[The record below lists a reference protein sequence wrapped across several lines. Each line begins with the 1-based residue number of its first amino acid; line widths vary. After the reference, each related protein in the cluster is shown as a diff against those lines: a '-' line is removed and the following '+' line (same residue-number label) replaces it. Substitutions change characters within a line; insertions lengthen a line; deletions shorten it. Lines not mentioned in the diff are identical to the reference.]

1 MCTRVIKESA
11 TIVEP
16 IRSPFFVPILCTI
29 CPPINNII
37 IDPIEA
43 LLSRV
48 PNVPLL
54 IFKLAFKSGVLGA
67 SDIIDTPNKKKIAL
81 R

>member
-1 MCTRVIKESA
+1 MYIIVTA
-11 TIVEP
+11 VEP
-16 IRSPFFVPILCTI
+16 ICSERLAPILCTI

-37 IDPIEA
+37 IEPIEA
-43 LLSRV
+43 LLSKV
-48 PNVPLL
+48 PKVPLL